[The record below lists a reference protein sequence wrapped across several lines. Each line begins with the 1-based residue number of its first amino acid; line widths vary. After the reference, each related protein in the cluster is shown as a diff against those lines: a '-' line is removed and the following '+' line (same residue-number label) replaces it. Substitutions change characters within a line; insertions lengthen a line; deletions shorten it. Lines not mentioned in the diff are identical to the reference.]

1 MTLYLGLTGG
11 IATGKSTASEYF
23 RTQGVPVVDTDKI
36 AHELMEPGQASY
48 KAIVNEFG
56 SKILNEDKTINRKKL
71 GEIVFNNPSRLN
83 LLNDLTHPLIRK
95 ETFRQ
100 MKECQQNGSSLCVVD
115 VPLLFESNWNK
126 YVDKTLVIYTTPEL
140 ELKHLMERDGLSY
153 REAIKRINSQLP
165 LKEKVK
171 KADYTIENTATID
184 KLEKQLSELLQTLRK
199 GERNGMS

>member
-36 AHELMEPGQASY
+36 AHKLMEPGQASY

-100 MKECQQNGSSLCVVD
+100 MKE
-115 VPLLFESNWNK
+115 
-126 YVDKTLVIYTTPEL
+126 
-140 ELKHLMERDGLSY
+140 
-153 REAIKRINSQLP
+153 
-165 LKEKVK
+165 
-171 KADYTIENTATID
+171 
-184 KLEKQLSELLQTLRK
+184 
-199 GERNGMS
+199 